1 VVAIETEVYER
12 RRRAGSETR
21 SARGRAPLGRSWRA
35 VRVGGHRH
43 SPADHGIERRRRQPP
58 GERVLLRWVLAPAT
72 KAPRPS
78 VEASLVHLC
87 SPLIG
92 YRTIGGNAFRSVAS
106 QLGYESFGS
115 LEVSERKRAMD
126 PEEARDSVGFN
137 FGMLMIIMPAMALF
151 AGAVG
156 VSVQLVTPLE
166 AVISAA
172 LVGLWFV
179 LLINEHPLSK
189 PVYQVIV
196 EGTGVIVAWLA
207 PAPVLGPVALAFGM
221 TIVLW
226 LPILLLAIVA
236 WLL

>member
-1 VVAIETEVYER
+1 
-12 RRRAGSETR
+12 
-21 SARGRAPLGRSWRA
+21 
-35 VRVGGHRH
+35 
-43 SPADHGIERRRRQPP
+43 
-58 GERVLLRWVLAPAT
+58 
-72 KAPRPS
+72 
-78 VEASLVHLC
+78 
-87 SPLIG
+87 
-92 YRTIGGNAFRSVAS
+92 
-106 QLGYESFGS
+106 
-115 LEVSERKRAMD
+115 MD